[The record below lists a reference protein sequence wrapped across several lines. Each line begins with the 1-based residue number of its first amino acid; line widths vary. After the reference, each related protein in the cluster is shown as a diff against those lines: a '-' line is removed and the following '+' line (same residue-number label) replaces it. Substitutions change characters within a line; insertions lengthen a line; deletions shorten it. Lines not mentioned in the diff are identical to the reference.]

1 MSDDPSVT
9 TLVAA
14 AQSGDSAAW
23 SALVDRYAP
32 LVWNVCRRHR
42 LSQADAADV
51 SQTVWLRLVERLDA
65 VRDPEAL
72 AGWLVTTTRR
82 EALRALTAARRQVPA
97 GAEGELDIA
106 DDVDLTAPDRGLLRL
121 ERQEAVLAALAEL
134 PDPLRQL
141 LLMLVADPPKPYSE
155 ISETLGIPI
164 GSIGPTRMRG
174 LERLRRLLAAQG
186 MVDVPAVPMTRGR

>member
-1 MSDDPSVT
+1 LSEDPSVS

-32 LVWNVCRRHR
+32 LVWNVCWRYR

-82 EALRALTAARRQVPA
+82 EALRVLAQARRQAPGGIA
-97 GAEGELDIA
+97 ADLDIA
-106 DDVDLTAPDRGLLRL
+106 DDTEATEPARGLLTM

-134 PDPLRQL
+134 SDPIRRL
-141 LLMLVADPPKPYSE
+141 LLMLAADPPKPYSE
-155 ISETLGIPI
+155 ISATLGIPI

-174 LERLRRLLAAQG
+174 LERLRRSLAARG
-186 MVDVPAVPMTRGR
+186 MVDVPAVAMTRGR

>member
-1 MSDDPSVT
+1 
-9 TLVAA
+9 
-14 AQSGDSAAW
+14 
-23 SALVDRYAP
+23 
-32 LVWNVCRRHR
+32 
-42 LSQADAADV
+42 
-51 SQTVWLRLVERLDA
+51 LDA